1 MNTPATDPLA
11 HWRAG
16 RTGHSAEETEAL
28 AAEFAGLL
36 PPDTELALHG
46 DLGVGKT
53 TFVRGF
59 ARALGIREPVTS
71 PTYSIFRLHRGDDRR
86 TLLHMDAY
94 RLDRPEDAD
103 NLLVWELLD
112 SPWTM
117 IVEWPS
123 KLGDRLPPDAW
134 HLELGIA
141 APGIHTMR
149 LIASP
154 FSPPGSEP
162 VSHAPSNG

>member
-1 MNTPATDPLA
+1 MRLPDRKISEWK
-11 HWRAG
+11 HGVVSR
-16 RTGHSAEETEAL
+16 SAEETEAR
-28 AAEFAGLL
+28 AVEFAAML
-36 PPDTELALHG
+36 PPDTALALHG

-71 PTYSIFRLHRGDDRR
+71 PTYAIFCLYRGEKRR
-86 TLLHMDAY
+86 LLHMDAY
-94 RLDRPEDAD
+94 RLNRPEDAD
-103 NLLVWELLD
+103 NLVLWELLD

-134 HLELGIA
+134 HLELSIVE
-141 APGIHTMR
+141 PGVHR
-149 LIASP
+149 LRLL
-154 FSPPGSEP
+154 
-162 VSHAPSNG
+162 